1 MKSKINEYRLKTTS
15 RSKQILLLFILI
27 TNYAFSQTV
36 NDYQYV
42 IVPSKFDIFNEKDK
56 YNMNTTVK
64 LLLQKYGFKAFM
76 STDPIPNEIGISN
89 CMKLNADLVK
99 DNSLMTTKVKI
110 VLMDCK
116 ENVIFETAYG
126 RSTEKNYARAYM
138 ESLREAAKSFDKLN
152 YKYNGKNQIV
162 SEENAVKTKPNA
174 EQLQIQT
181 GNDAIS
187 PTSSSSNDSNEIL
200 YFAQPI
206 ANGFQIIDSEPKVIM
221 KILNT
226 SVKNVF
232 IGAKGGI
239 NGVVIS
245 KGGQWFFEYYEN
257 AKLVSEVLKLKF

>member
-1 MKSKINEYRLKTTS
+1 MSKK
-15 RSKQILLLFILI
+15 ILLLFVLI

-42 IVPSKFDIFNEKDK
+42 IVPSKFSIFKEKDK
-56 YNMNTTVK
+56 YNMNTSVK

-76 STDPIPNEIGISN
+76 STDSIPNDIANSN

-99 DNSLMTTKVKI
+99 DNSLMTTRVKI
-110 VLMDCK
+110 VLTDCR
-116 ENVIFETAYG
+116 ENVVFETAYG
-126 RSTEKNYARAYM
+126 KSTDKDYARAYM

-152 YKYNGKNQIV
+152 YRYNGKNQIV
-162 SEENAVKTKPNA
+162 TEENTKPMANQLESQTSNA
-174 EQLQIQT
+174 
-181 GNDAIS
+181 A
-187 PTSSSSNDSNEIL
+187 TSSAVSTSNDNNEIL

-206 ANGFQIIDSEPKVIM
+206 VNGFQIIDSEPKVIM
-221 KILNT
+221 KIFNT

-232 IGAKGGI
+232 IGAKGSQ

-257 AKLVSEVLKLKF
+257 GKLISELLKVKF

>member
-99 DNSLMTTKVKI
+99 DNSLMATKLKI
-110 VLMDCK
+110 VLIDCK

-126 RSTEKNYARAYM
+126 RSTEKDYARAYM

-162 SEENAVKTKPNA
+162 TEENTKPMVN
-174 EQLQIQT
+174 QLDSQT
-181 GNDAIS
+181 SNVA
-187 PTSSSSNDSNEIL
+187 TSSTVSTSNDSNEIL

-206 ANGFQIIDSEPKVIM
+206 PNGFQIIDSEPKVIM

-232 IGAKGGI
+232 IGTKGNVNGI
-239 NGVVIS
+239 VIS
-245 KGGQWFFEYYEN
+245 KNGQWYFEYYEN